1 MEIVEGGGDR
11 CASAPPEGRRDAD
24 GEERE
29 GWGGGGEMVSPL
41 SRAGDPSAL
50 TGGP

>member
-1 MEIVEGGGDR
+1 MEMVEGGGDR

-29 GWGGGGEMVSPL
+29 GWGGGEVVSPL